1 MADASNWEE
10 AMHTSICTALA
21 GILSLLSLAA
31 CGPSTGSVSAV
42 DPPVGIYDE
51 QVEGSNA
58 VIYADTPEIL
68 RYYVPDTGWQER
80 EMEAPEETC
89 TLTLA
94 AASQGAETQA
104 QQFLQG
110 QTDTLT
116 LKTGEFVVVE
126 LNGAHWITRTEVGL
140 EAGGPLEVW
149 ITDGTGSNR
158 YRADTLTQ
166 SGSIAYDAR
175 TLCSYLKLQC
185 PETEDLVQI
194 SRLQVSGIPTLYEQV
209 LRQLPEDK
217 EVLGARD
224 EENPLSIYRLPLNE
238 SVCSLADKLL
248 NGMQDLTDHEKIM
261 VFMQYI
267 SEWYVGLDN
276 GLHYLALGSYIES
289 CGGYS
294 NVLAALA
301 ATQGLDARIVNLH
314 NYPQNNGHTV
324 CEIYYD
330 GAWHIYDPTHGA
342 FYTSTP
348 ENRVS
353 PTVLSYEELSAG
365 KGDSPEITCVVT
377 APERLTSE
385 TSYGFL
391 GPAIYEKA
399 NPQGPIG
406 PTQMMF
412 FPLNMD
418 LSTGDSRITRKEYT
432 TAYQGISYIGA
443 ANMNTQQLWT
453 IDGLTLGQRYQF
465 ILTAVAVGGEIG
477 GDFVARV
484 AGERATIAQNAQ
496 HTFNNASPDSMEWVI
511 EFIAQSDTVRLLLS
525 HDYQGPDYHY
535 ITTES
540 FELRACS

>member
-31 CGPSTGSVSAV
+31 CGPSTGSVSTV

-94 AASQGAETQA
+94 AASQGTETQA

-116 LKTGEFVVVE
+116 LKAGEFVVVE

-209 LRQLPEDK
+209 LRQLPEDQ
-217 EVLGARD
+217 EVLGPRD
-224 EENPLSIYRLPLNE
+224 EENPLSIYRRPLNK
-238 SVCSLADKLL
+238 SVYSLADHLL

-276 GLHYLALGSYIES
+276 GQHYLALGSYIES

-314 NYPQNNGHTV
+314 NYPKNNGHTV

-330 GAWHIYDPTHGA
+330 GAWHIYDPTYGA

-348 ENRVS
+348 ENKVS

-365 KGDSPEITCVVT
+365 AGNASNITCVVID
-377 APERLTSE
+377 PDRLTSE
-385 TSYGFL
+385 ASYGFL

-399 NPQGPIG
+399 DPKGIVSGENP
-406 PTQMMF
+406 MHY
-412 FPLNMD
+412 PLTISYKEGGTTID
-418 LSTGDSRITRKEYT
+418 RSQFDTSR
-432 TAYQGISYIGA
+432 QGISVLGSAYICF
-443 ANMNTQQLWT
+443 MQDWT
-453 IDGLTLGQRYQF
+453 LDGLTPGQKYQF
-465 ILTAVAVGGEIG
+465 ILTADFVGGETG
-477 GDFVARV
+477 GDFEAHVT
-484 AGERATIAQNAQ
+484 GEQAAIVRNGT
-496 HTFNNASPDSMEWVI
+496 HSFNNASPESMEWVI
-511 EFIAQSDTVRLLLS
+511 EFIAQADTVQLLFS
-525 HDYQGPDYHY
+525 HEYRGPDYHY
-535 ITTES
+535 ITTNS